1 MSAPPV
7 VALPAADPRPG
18 WRRDARALG
27 IVLHRELFRFLSDRV
42 RAMTSLAQPLAFLFL
57 LGTGLSGLAADAGG
71 MDMRTYMFP
80 GVIALCCLF
89 TALFSAVTIVWDRE
103 FGFLREMLVAPVSR
117 GVVVVGKCLGGTV
130 VATLQGCVIL
140 SLAGLAGV
148 PYTPRLLLTLL
159 GATLLLSFTLT
170 AFGLA
175 VAVRMAVTQPF
186 MALMQ
191 MFTMPMFFLS
201 GAVFPLADQPAWI
214 RALSTVNPLTYAV
227 DPMRRAVFEHLSVPA
242 ATAER
247 YGQGVTWG
255 GWEVPEWLCLA
266 IVTATGAALLG
277 SAVGPLRRGD

>member
-1 MSAPPV
+1 MSTPV
-7 VALPAADPRPG
+7 VAAPVADPRPR
-18 WRRDARALG
+18 WRRDARALL

-57 LGTGLSGLAADAGG
+57 LGTGLSALAADADG

-80 GVIALCCLF
+80 GVIALSCLF
-89 TALFSAVTIVWDRE
+89 TSLFSAVTIVWDRE

-117 GVVVVGKCLGGTV
+117 GAVVVGKCLGGTV

-148 PYTPRLLLTLL
+148 PYAPRLLLTLL
-159 GATLLLSFTLT
+159 GATLLLSFALT

-214 RALSTVNPLTYAV
+214 RTLSTVNPLTYAV
-227 DPMRRAVFEHLSVPA
+227 DPMRRAVSDHLSVAP
-242 ATAER
+242 ATAEAF
-247 YGQGVTWG
+247 GQGVTWG
-255 GWEVPEWLCLA
+255 GWEVPVWLELA
-266 IVTATGAALLG
+266 IVAATGLALLG
-277 SAVGPLRRGD
+277 TSVAGLRRSD